1 MRRPT
6 TGKGKRMKLKGRTAL
21 VTGAANGIGNAI
33 ARRLAADGA
42 GIAVVDLVNA
52 QAAAAELAKSGVKAI
67 GITADVS
74 SEADTAAAV
83 ARCVAELGGVDILV
97 NNAAMTAPPRP
108 FEEIPV
114 AEWRRMLETN
124 IIGPNLLCR
133 AVSPHMRKN
142 KYGRIINVASDT
154 VHLGVPY
161 MLHYVSSKGALIAF
175 TRALARE
182 FGKDGVNVNAI
193 APGFT
198 LSDRIASQ
206 PDRVAGFRRANLNQ
220 LAIQRD
226 ELPGDLAGIA
236 SFLASEDCAFMT
248 GQTVIVD
255 GGYAML

>member
-1 MRRPT
+1 
-6 TGKGKRMKLKGRTAL
+6 MKLKGRTAL
-21 VTGAANGIGNAI
+21 ITGASNGIGNAI

-42 GIAVVDLVNA
+42 NIAVVDLVNA
-52 QAAAAELAKSGVKAI
+52 EAAAAELAKTGVKTI
-67 GITADVS
+67 GIRADVS

-83 ARCVAELGGVDILV
+83 EKTIAALGGVDILV

-108 FEEIPV
+108 FEEIPI
-114 AEWRRMLETN
+114 AEWRRMLDTN

-133 AVSPHMRKN
+133 AVSPYMRKQ

-198 LSDRIASQ
+198 LSERIAKQ
-206 PDRVAGFRRANLNQ
+206 KDRVEFFRREQLKA

-226 ELPGDLAGIA
+226 EFPEDLAGIA
-236 SFLASEDCAFMT
+236 SFLPS
-248 GQTVIVD
+248 QVPVQSWI
-255 GGYAML
+255 

>member
-1 MRRPT
+1 
-6 TGKGKRMKLKGRTAL
+6 MKLKGRIAL
-21 VTGAANGIGNAI
+21 ITGASNGIGNAI

-42 GIAVVDLVNA
+42 NIAVVDLVDA
-52 QAAAAELAKSGVKAI
+52 ESAAAAIAKSGVKAI
-67 GITADVS
+67 GIRADVS
-74 SEADTAAAV
+74 SETDTAAAV
-83 ARCVAELGGVDILV
+83 ERCVAELGGVDILV

-114 AEWRRMLETN
+114 ADWRRMLETN
-124 IIGPNLLCR
+124 VIGPSLLCR
-133 AVSPHMRKN
+133 AVSPHMRKK

-198 LSDRIASQ
+198 LSDRLARQ
-206 PDRVAGFRRANLNQ
+206 PERVAGFRKANLNQ

-226 ELPGDLAGIA
+226 EIPDDLAGIA

-248 GQTVIVD
+248 GQTIVVD
-255 GGYAML
+255 GGYAMV

>member
-1 MRRPT
+1 
-6 TGKGKRMKLKGRTAL
+6 MKLKGRTAL
-21 VTGAANGIGNAI
+21 ITGASNGIGNAI

-42 GIAVVDLVNA
+42 NIAVVDLVNA
-52 QAAAAELAKSGVKAI
+52 EAAAAELAKTGVKTI
-67 GITADVS
+67 GIRADVS

-83 ARCVAELGGVDILV
+83 EKTIAALGGVDILV

-108 FEEIPV
+108 FEEIPI
-114 AEWRRMLETN
+114 AEWRRMLDTN

-133 AVSPHMRKN
+133 AVSPYMRKQ

-198 LSDRIASQ
+198 LSERIAKQ
-206 PDRVAGFRRANLNQ
+206 KDRVEFFRREQLKA

-226 ELPGDLAGIA
+226 EFPEDLAGIA

-248 GQTVIVD
+248 GQTIVVD
-255 GGYAML
+255 GGYAMV

>member
-1 MRRPT
+1 
-6 TGKGKRMKLKGRTAL
+6 MKLKGRTAL
-21 VTGAANGIGNAI
+21 VTGASNGIGYAI
-33 ARRLAADGA
+33 AQRLAADGA
-42 GIAVVDLVNA
+42 NIAVVDLVRVEE
-52 QAAAAELAKSGVKAI
+52 AAAELAKAGVKTV
-67 GITADVS
+67 GIKADVS
-74 SEADTAAAV
+74 SETDTAAAV
-83 ARCVAELGGVDILV
+83 EKCVAVLGGIDILV

-114 AEWRRMLETN
+114 TEWRRMLETN

-133 AVSPHMRKN
+133 AASPHMRAK

-154 VHLGVPY
+154 VHLGVPF

-198 LSDRIASQ
+198 LSERIASQ
-206 PDRVAGFRRANLNQ
+206 PNRVAGFRNANLNQ

-226 ELPGDLAGIA
+226 ELPQDLAGIA

-248 GQTVIVD
+248 GQTIVVD
-255 GGYAML
+255 GGYAMV

>member
-1 MRRPT
+1 
-6 TGKGKRMKLKGRTAL
+6 MKLKGRTAL
-21 VTGAANGIGNAI
+21 ITGASNGIGNAI

-42 GIAVVDLVNA
+42 NIAVVDLVDA
-52 QAAAAELAKSGVKAI
+52 ESAAAALAKSGVRAI
-67 GITADVS
+67 GIRADVS
-74 SEADTAAAV
+74 SETDTATAV
-83 ARCVAELGGVDILV
+83 ERCVAELGGVDILV

-108 FEEIPV
+108 FEEIPI
-114 AEWRRMLETN
+114 ADWRRMLETN

-133 AVSPHMRKN
+133 AVSPHMRKK

-198 LSDRIASQ
+198 LSDRLANQ
-206 PDRVAGFRRANLNQ
+206 PERVAGFRKANLNQ

-226 ELPGDLAGIA
+226 EIPDDLAGIA

-248 GQTVIVD
+248 GQTIIVD
-255 GGYAML
+255 GGYAMV

>member
-1 MRRPT
+1 
-6 TGKGKRMKLKGRTAL
+6 MKLKGRSAL
-21 VTGAANGIGNAI
+21 ITGASNGIGFAI
-33 ARRLAADGA
+33 AKRLADDGA
-42 GIAVVDLVNA
+42 NIAVVDLVNVD
-52 QAAAAELAKSGVKAI
+52 AAAAELARAGVKTI
-67 GITADVS
+67 GIKADVS
-74 SEADTAAAV
+74 SEADTASAV
-83 ARCVAELGGVDILV
+83 EKCVATLGSVDILI

-108 FEEIPV
+108 FEEIPI
-114 AEWRRMLETN
+114 AEWRRMLDTN

-133 AVSPHMRKN
+133 AVSPHMRKK

-206 PDRVAGFRRANLNQ
+206 PDRVAGFRKANLNQ

-226 ELPGDLAGIA
+226 EIPQDLAGIA

-248 GQTVIVD
+248 GQTIVVD
-255 GGYAML
+255 GGYAMV

>member
-1 MRRPT
+1 
-6 TGKGKRMKLKGRTAL
+6 MKLKGRTAL
-21 VTGAANGIGNAI
+21 ITGASNGIGNAI

-42 GIAVVDLVNA
+42 NIAVVDLVNA
-52 QAAAAELAKSGVKAI
+52 EAAAAELAKTGVKTI
-67 GITADVS
+67 GIRADVS

-83 ARCVAELGGVDILV
+83 DKTIAALGGVDILV

-108 FEEIPV
+108 FEEIPI
-114 AEWRRMLETN
+114 AEWRRMLDTN

-133 AVSPHMRKN
+133 AVSPYMRKQ

-198 LSDRIASQ
+198 LSERIAKQ
-206 PDRVAGFRRANLNQ
+206 KDRVEFFRREQLKA

-226 ELPGDLAGIA
+226 EFPEDLAGIA

-248 GQTVIVD
+248 GQTIVVD
-255 GGYAML
+255 GGYAMV

>member
-1 MRRPT
+1 
-6 TGKGKRMKLKGRTAL
+6 MKLKGKTAII
-21 VTGAANGIGNAI
+21 TGASNGIGNAI

-42 GIAVVDLVNA
+42 NIAVVDLIDVE
-52 QAAAAELAKSGVKAI
+52 AAAADLAKAGVKTI
-67 GITADVS
+67 GLQADVS
-74 SEADTAAAV
+74 SEAEVAAAV
-83 ARCVAELGGVDILV
+83 EQAVAALGGVHILV

-108 FEEIPV
+108 FEEIGV
-114 AEWRRMLETN
+114 ADWRRMMDVNTL
-124 IIGPNLLCR
+124 GPYMMCR
-133 AVSPHMRKN
+133 AVSPHMRAQ

-182 FGKDGVNVNAI
+182 LGKDGVNVNAI

-198 LSDRIASQ
+198 LSERIAKQ
-206 PDRVAGFRRANLNQ
+206 KDRVEFFRREQLKS

-226 ELPGDLAGIA
+226 EMPEDLAGIA

-248 GQTVIVD
+248 GQTIVVD
-255 GGYAML
+255 GGYAMV

>member
-1 MRRPT
+1 
-6 TGKGKRMKLKGRTAL
+6 MKLKGRIAL
-21 VTGAANGIGNAI
+21 ITGASNGIGNAI

-42 GIAVVDLVNA
+42 NVAVVDLVDA
-52 QAAAAELAKSGVKAI
+52 ESAAAEIANSGVKAI
-67 GITADVS
+67 GIRADVS
-74 SEADTAAAV
+74 SENDTAAAV
-83 ARCVAELGGVDILV
+83 ERCVAELGGVDILV

-114 AEWRRMLETN
+114 ADWRRMLETN

-133 AVSPHMRKN
+133 AVSPHMRRK

-198 LSDRIASQ
+198 LSDRLAKQ
-206 PDRVAGFRRANLNQ
+206 PERVAGFRKANLNQ

-226 ELPGDLAGIA
+226 EIPGDLSGIA

-248 GQTVIVD
+248 GQTVVVD
-255 GGYAML
+255 GGYAMV

>member
-1 MRRPT
+1 
-6 TGKGKRMKLKGRTAL
+6 MKLKGRTAII
-21 VTGAANGIGNAI
+21 TGASNGIGNAI
-33 ARRLAADGA
+33 AKRLAADGA
-42 GIAVVDLVNA
+42 NIAVVDLVDA
-52 QAAAAELAKSGVKAI
+52 EAAAADLAKTGVRTI
-67 GITADVS
+67 GLTVDVA
-74 SEADTAAAV
+74 SETDVAAAV
-83 ARCVAELGGVDILV
+83 EKTVAALGGVDILV

-108 FEEIPV
+108 FEEIGV
-114 AEWRRMLETN
+114 ADWRRMMDVNTL
-124 IIGPNLLCR
+124 GPYMMCR
-133 AVSPHMRKN
+133 AVSPHMRAQ

-198 LSDRIASQ
+198 LSERIAKQ
-206 PDRVAGFRRANLNQ
+206 QDRVEFFRREQLKS

-226 ELPGDLAGIA
+226 EFPEDLAGIA

-248 GQTVIVD
+248 GQTVVVD
-255 GGYAML
+255 GGYAMV

>member
-1 MRRPT
+1 MLFRS
-6 TGKGKRMKLKGRTAL
+6 GR
-21 VTGAANGIGNAI
+21 AI
-33 ARRLAADGA
+33 AERLAADGA
-42 GIAVVDLVNA
+42 AIVVLDRVDA
-52 QAAAAELAKSGVKAI
+52 QSAAASLARPGKRSL

-74 SEADTAAAV
+74 SEADIAAAI
-83 ARCVAELGGVDILV
+83 AQAESTLGGIDILV

-108 FEEIPV
+108 FEDIPV
-114 AEWRRMLETN
+114 AEWRRMLDTN

-133 AVSPHMRKN
+133 AVLPHMRRQR
-142 KYGRIINVASDT
+142 YGRIINIASDT
-154 VHLGVPY
+154 VHLGVPH

-182 FGKDGVNVNAI
+182 LGNDGINVNAI

-198 LSDRIASQ
+198 LSERIAKQ
-206 PDRVAGFRRANLNQ
+206 QDRVEGFRKANLRQ

-248 GQTVIVD
+248 GQTIVVD
-255 GGYAML
+255 GGYAMV

>member
-1 MRRPT
+1 
-6 TGKGKRMKLKGRTAL
+6 MKLKGRTAL
-21 VTGAANGIGNAI
+21 VTGAANGIGRAI
-33 ARRLAADGA
+33 AQRLAADGA
-42 GIAVVDLVNA
+42 NIAVVDLVDAEAAAAALAASGVKTIGIKADVASETEVASAVA
-52 QAAAAELAKSGVKAI
+52 QAAQA
-67 GITADVS
+67 
-74 SEADTAAAV
+74 
-83 ARCVAELGGVDILV
+83 LGGIDILV

-114 AEWRRMLETN
+114 AEWRRMLDTN
-124 IIGPNLLCR
+124 IIGPNLFCR
-133 AVSPHMRKN
+133 AVSPHMRAQ
-142 KYGRIINVASDT
+142 KYGRIINVTSDT

-182 FGKDGVNVNAI
+182 LGNDGINVNAI

-198 LSDRIASQ
+198 LSDRIARQ
-206 PDRVAGFRRANLNQ
+206 QDRVEGFRKANLRQ

-248 GQTVIVD
+248 GQTVVVD
-255 GGYAML
+255 GGYAMV

>member
-1 MRRPT
+1 
-6 TGKGKRMKLKGRTAL
+6 MKLKGKTAII
-21 VTGAANGIGNAI
+21 TGASNGIGNAI

-42 GIAVVDLVNA
+42 NIAVVDLIDVE
-52 QAAAAELAKSGVKAI
+52 AAAADLAKAGVKTI
-67 GITADVS
+67 GLQADVS
-74 SEADTAAAV
+74 SETEVAAAV
-83 ARCVAELGGVDILV
+83 EQAVAALGGVHILV

-108 FEEIPV
+108 FEEIGV
-114 AEWRRMLETN
+114 ADWRRMMDVNTL
-124 IIGPNLLCR
+124 GPYMMCR
-133 AVSPHMRKN
+133 AVSPHMRAQ

-198 LSDRIASQ
+198 LSERIAKQ
-206 PDRVAGFRRANLNQ
+206 KDRVEFFRREQLKS

-226 ELPGDLAGIA
+226 ETPEDLAGIA
-236 SFLASEDCAFMT
+236 SFLASEDCSFMT
-248 GQTVIVD
+248 GQTIVVD
-255 GGYAML
+255 GGYAMV